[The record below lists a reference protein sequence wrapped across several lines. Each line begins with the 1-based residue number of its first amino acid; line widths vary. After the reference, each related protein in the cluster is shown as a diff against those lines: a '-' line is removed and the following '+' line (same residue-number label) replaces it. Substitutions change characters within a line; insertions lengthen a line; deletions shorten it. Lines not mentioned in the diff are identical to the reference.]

1 MSAQFS
7 APNPL
12 DVEILSVLQALADR
26 AEGRASPGRLER
38 HLVDLKEEAGRRG
51 PQGQVLAGDTQN
63 ERAANALVEEV
74 ACMANTPGGGALVV
88 GAADNGDL
96 IGTNLDT
103 EWLRHRLYELTKRRV
118 TVDARAVTV
127 AGARLVVLRMVEA
140 VEPVRHDNRIRWRVD
155 DHCVE
160 IDAAT
165 WHDRHLNRIGFDW
178 SAQPST
184 HPVTDVRATAVQVA
198 RDYLRASNEPK
209 ALDLADA
216 TDADLLRRLNV
227 VTPDGSL
234 TNAGALVF
242 VGRSTPTLDY
252 LRRDVAGGDS
262 RVRLNEAGRSV
273 LEELYEV
280 ERTIA
285 AYNPVEHVGDGL
297 AIGQLPRLPPR
308 AVREAIVNGLAH
320 RDWATE
326 LATVVEHVG
335 TSLVVWSPGGFV
347 EGVNADNLITHPS
360 QSRNTA
366 LTTLFAALRVADRE
380 GVGVDRMMGDMIR
393 VGLAPPVF
401 EQVAGPRVRTAL
413 VGGSADRAW
422 LDFLRSLTPIGI
434 ADDLDVLI
442 LLRLLAENGW
452 FDAASAA
459 PVMQRNLVEAD
470 AAIGRLDGARIAGRV
485 LRDLAGTLGR
495 PLDQPVGSHIIQR
508 IDGVPVDT
516 QPAWCWAG
524 TATRTRLH
532 LRGSALTSVEGRR
545 RVATRYAHHRG
556 RISTTELASIT
567 GVASQQAN
575 RTMKDLEEQGVL
587 QPGRAERAGRGF
599 FYIPAD

>member
-103 EWLRHRLYELTKRRV
+103 EWLRHRLYELTDRRV

-127 AGARLVVLRMVEA
+127 GGARLLVLRMVEA

-184 HPVTDVRATAVQVA
+184 HPVADVRASAVQFA

-242 VGRSTPTLDY
+242 VGRSTPALDY
-252 LRRDVAGGDS
+252 LRRDVPGGDS
-262 RVRLNEAGRSV
+262 RSRLNEAGRSV

-297 AIGQLPRLPPR
+297 AIGQLSRLPPR
-308 AVREAIVNGLAH
+308 AVRESIVNGLAH
-320 RDWATE
+320 RDWATD

-335 TSLVVWSPGGFV
+335 NSLVVSSPGGFV
-347 EGVNADNLITHPS
+347 EGVNANNIITHPS

-366 LTTLFAALRVADRE
+366 LTTLFAALRVAERE
-380 GVGVDRMMGDMIR
+380 GVGVDRMVGDMIR
-393 VGLAPPVF
+393 VGLVPPVI

-413 VGGSADRAW
+413 VGGSADRTW
-422 LDFLRSLTPIGI
+422 LDFLGSLTPIGT
-434 ADDLDVLI
+434 ADDLDVLL

-452 FDAASAA
+452 LDAASAV
-459 PVMQRNLVEAD
+459 PVLQRNLVEAD
-470 AAIGRLDGARIAGRV
+470 AAIARLDDARIAGRV
-485 LRDLAGTLGR
+485 LSNLAGALSR
-495 PLDQPVGSHIIQR
+495 PLDRPVGNRIIQR

-516 QPAWCWAG
+516 APAWRWTQA
-524 TATRTRLH
+524 ASERLRH
-532 LRGSALTSVEGRR
+532 RWNALTSVAGRR
-545 RVATRYAHHRG
+545 RVAARYAQHRG

-575 RTMKDLEEQGVL
+575 RTMKDLEEQDVL
-587 QPGRAERAGRGF
+587 RPGRAERAGRGF
-599 FYIPAD
+599 FYVPAD